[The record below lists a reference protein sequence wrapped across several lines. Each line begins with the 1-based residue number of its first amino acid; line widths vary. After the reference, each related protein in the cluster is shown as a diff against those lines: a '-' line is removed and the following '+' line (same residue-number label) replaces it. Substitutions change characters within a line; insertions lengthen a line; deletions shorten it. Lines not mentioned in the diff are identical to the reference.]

1 MSNPSA
7 YLTTPWRSL
16 IVVHL
21 LALIGLFAWV
31 IAETKP
37 VAMHDLHLA
46 DGERLKCVSYAP
58 YRLPGQTPFDA
69 ALVIGIDQ
77 IRADLTALARITDC
91 VRLYSVDQG
100 LDQVPGVAREVG
112 LKVLLGAWISANPEH
127 NRKELERAL
136 DVANSNTDVVSLLI
150 VGNEVLLRRER
161 SMAQMEE
168 LIRHAQASTEVPV
181 TYADVWEFWIE
192 NAELADAVD
201 TVTVHILPF
210 WENDPVGVDEA
221 IEHVVNTV
229 REVEETFAKPVLIGE
244 TGWPSAGRQREASQP
259 SRVGQARY
267 IREFVHQAHLEG
279 WNYNL
284 IEAVDQ
290 PWKRQLEGTVG
301 GFWGI
306 LDTDLIPKFPL
317 AGPVRERESALPV
330 LFGALAGAALT
341 LGLGMLRRPAQNTP
355 ARIGALLLMG
365 LTFGAVAIL
374 QWEHALLAYRNSFEW
389 ALLGTIALTGLASPL
404 LVTCWHSG
412 ALLSMAGAWQNLR
425 TNPVE
430 LTRLETLLPLCRGLL
445 LFAAAVAALLLVMDP
460 RYRDFPTLLY
470 LVPALC
476 LAPLQW
482 VANEPA
488 GIEERVCAWII
499 ALSVTGRWVSEPFNP
514 QALAW
519 LAVGLLISIPFL
531 RKMPRQ
537 HQQ

>member
-1 MSNPSA
+1 M
-7 YLTTPWRSL
+7 TPWRAL
-16 IVVHL
+16 ALVHL

-31 IAETKP
+31 MAETRP

-69 ALVIGIDQ
+69 DLKIGIDQ
-77 IRADLTALARITDC
+77 IRADLTELARITEC

-100 LDQVPGVAREVG
+100 LDQVPTVAREVG

-127 NRKELERAL
+127 NRKELDRAL
-136 DVANSNTDVVSLLI
+136 DVANSNPDVVSLLI

-168 LIRHAQASTEVPV
+168 LIRYAQANTEIPI

-221 IEHVVNTV
+221 IEHVIDTV
-229 REVEETFAKPVLIGE
+229 REVRETFTQPVLIGE

-279 WNYNL
+279 WDYNL

-306 LDTDLIPKFPL
+306 LDTELQPKFPL
-317 AGPVRERESALPV
+317 SGSVRERESVVPV
-330 LFGALAGAALT
+330 LVAALAGAALM
-341 LGLGMLRRPAQNTP
+341 LGLGMLRRPPQNAP
-355 ARIGALLLMG
+355 VRIVALLLMG
-365 LTFGAVAIL
+365 LTFGAVALL
-374 QWEHALLAYRNSFEW
+374 QWEHAVLAYRNAFEW
-389 ALLGTIALTGLASPL
+389 SLLGAIALVGLGIPL
-404 LVTCWHSG
+404 LVTCGQSDQLHNL
-412 ALLSMAGAWQNLR
+412 ADTWQHLR
-425 TNPVE
+425 ANPVA
-430 LTRLETLLPLCRGLL
+430 LTRTETLLSLGRGLV
-445 LFAAAVAALLLVMDP
+445 LFAGAVGALLLVMDP

-476 LAPLQW
+476 LAPLHW
-482 VANEPA
+482 AAPA
-488 GIEERVCAWII
+488 RSGIEERVCAWII
-499 ALSVTGRWVSEPFNP
+499 ALSAVGRWISEPLNP

-519 LAVGLLISIPFL
+519 LTVGLLISIPFL
-531 RKMPRQ
+531 RSMSRQ

>member
-1 MSNPSA
+1 MSNPTLRPVA
-7 YLTTPWRSL
+7 PWRAL

-21 LALIGLFAWV
+21 LALIALVAWV
-31 IAETKP
+31 MSELRP

-46 DGERLKCVSYAP
+46 EGERLKCVSYAP
-58 YRLPGQTPFDA
+58 YHLPGQTPFDPT
-69 ALVIGIDQ
+69 LTIGIEQ
-77 IRADLTALARITDC
+77 IRTDLTELARITEC

-100 LDQVPGVAREVG
+100 LDQVPSVAREVG

-136 DVANSNTDVVSLLI
+136 EVANSNSDVVSLLI

-161 SMAQMEE
+161 SMAQMEA
-168 LIRHAQASTEVPV
+168 LIRHAQANTDVPV

-192 NAELADAVD
+192 NAELAAAVD

-221 IEHVVNTV
+221 IEHVVKTVHEV
-229 REVEETFAKPVLIGE
+229 RETFDKPVLIGE

-279 WNYNL
+279 WAYNL

-306 LDTDLIPKFPL
+306 LDTDLKPKFPL

-330 LFGALAGAALT
+330 LFAALAGAALM
-341 LGLGMLRRPAQNTP
+341 LGLGSLRRPPEQTP
-355 ARIGALLLMG
+355 RRIGALMLIG
-365 LTFGAVAIL
+365 LTVGAVAML
-374 QWEHALLAYRNSFEW
+374 QWEHALLAYRNPFEW
-389 ALLGTIALTGLASPL
+389 MLLGTIALIGLALPFLVSSLRSGSL
-404 LVTCWHSG
+404 LTLADAWQQLRAEPAALVRVDTMLSLARGLVLLAGAIG
-412 ALLSMAGAWQNLR
+412 ALL
-425 TNPVE
+425 
-430 LTRLETLLPLCRGLL
+430 LL
-445 LFAAAVAALLLVMDP
+445 MDP

-482 VANEPA
+482 AAREPA

-499 ALSVTGRWVSEPFNP
+499 AVGVVGRWVSEPLNP

-519 LAVGLLISIPFL
+519 VAVGLLLAIPFL
-531 RKMPRQ
+531 RKLPRQ
-537 HQQ
+537 NEQ

>member
-1 MSNPSA
+1 MSNPIPA
-7 YLTTPWRSL
+7 VATPWRAL

-31 IAETKP
+31 LAETRP

-58 YRLPGQTPFDA
+58 YRLPGQTPFDPD
-69 ALVIGIDQ
+69 LKIGIEQ
-77 IRADLTALARITDC
+77 IRTDLAELARITEC

-100 LDQVPGVAREVG
+100 LDQVPTVARELG

-127 NRKELERAL
+127 NRKELEHAL
-136 DVANSNTDVVSLLI
+136 ALANANRDVVSLLI

-161 SMAQMEE
+161 SMAQMEA
-168 LIRHAQASTEVPV
+168 LIRHAQASTDVPV

-210 WENDPVGVDEA
+210 WENDPVGVDA
-221 IEHVVNTV
+221 ALEHVVDTV
-229 REVEETFAKPVLIGE
+229 REVRETFDKPVLIGE

-267 IREFVHQAHLEG
+267 IREFVHQAHQEG
-279 WNYNL
+279 WAYNL

-290 PWKRQLEGTVG
+290 PWKRRLEGTVG

-306 LDTDLIPKFPL
+306 LDTELAPKFPL
-317 AGPVRERESALPV
+317 SGPVRERESAVPV
-330 LFGALAGAALT
+330 ALAALAGAALMLV
-341 LGLGMLRRPAQNTP
+341 LGTLRRPPRTTF
-355 ARIGALLLMG
+355 ARVGALLSMG
-365 LTFGAVAIL
+365 LTLGTVAIL
-374 QWEHALLAYRNSFEW
+374 QWEHAVLAYRDPFEW
-389 ALLGTIALTGLASPL
+389 ILLGALALIGLGIPVLVAIGPSDRFGSAADAWQRLRAHPAALTD
-404 LVTCWHSG
+404 TTT
-412 ALLSMAGAWQNLR
+412 LLSLA
-425 TNPVE
+425 
-430 LTRLETLLPLCRGLL
+430 RGLV

-482 VANEPA
+482 LEPVRT
-488 GIEERVCAWII
+488 GVEERVCAWVI
-499 ALSVTGRWVSEPFNP
+499 AIGVIGRWISEPLNP
-514 QALAW
+514 QAVAW
-519 LAVGLLISIPFL
+519 LTAGLLLAAFFL
-531 RKMPRQ
+531 RKTPCQ

>member
-1 MSNPSA
+1 MPNPNPPPVM
-7 YLTTPWRSL
+7 PWRAL

-21 LALIGLFAWV
+21 LALIGIFAWV
-31 IAETKP
+31 MAETRP

-46 DGERLKCVSYAP
+46 EGERLKCVSYAP
-58 YRLPGQTPFDA
+58 YRLPGQTPFDPD
-69 ALVIGIDQ
+69 LTIGVDQ
-77 IRADLTALARITDC
+77 IRADLTELARITEC

-100 LDQVPGVAREVG
+100 LDQVPAVARELG

-127 NRKELERAL
+127 NRRELDHAL
-136 DVANSNTDVVSLLI
+136 EVANSNKDVVSLLI

-161 SMAQMEE
+161 TMEQMEA
-168 LIRHAQASTEVPV
+168 LIRYAQTNTEIPV

-192 NAELADAVD
+192 NAKLADAVD

-221 IEHVVNTV
+221 LEHVIDTV
-229 REVEETFAKPVLIGE
+229 HEVDETFAKPLLIGE

-279 WNYNL
+279 WHYNL

-306 LDTDLIPKFPL
+306 LDTELKPKFPL
-317 AGPVRERESALPV
+317 SGPVRERESALPV
-330 LFGALAGAALT
+330 LFAALAGAALM
-341 LGLGMLRRPAQNTP
+341 LGLGRLRRPAHNTA
-355 ARIGALLLMG
+355 ARMGALLLMG
-365 LTFGAVAIL
+365 LAFGAVALL
-374 QWEHALLAYRNSFEW
+374 QWEHAMLAYRNSFEW
-389 ALLGTIALTGLASPL
+389 ALLGTIALAGLGLAL
-404 LVTCWHSG
+404 LVASWPGDQLRNLADTWQQLR
-412 ALLSMAGAWQNLR
+412 ANPATLAKNANLLSLA
-425 TNPVE
+425 
-430 LTRLETLLPLCRGLL
+430 RGLI

-476 LAPLQW
+476 FAPLQW
-482 VANEPA
+482 ADPTRS

-499 ALSVTGRWVSEPFNP
+499 VLSVTGRWISEPFNP

-519 LAVGLLISIPFL
+519 LAVGLLLSVPFL
-531 RKMPRQ
+531 RVKPRQ
-537 HQQ
+537 YQQ